1 MRVRVCVCHSVRFKV
16 CCDGR
21 RPTVLTHLNSGSGWY
36 VDVTVVIGAVVAG
49 KDVDTLGAVGAEHG
63 LEERQHV
70 VPEEEGEETPVLVY
84 RAPSTEQRSTQHA
97 AHSTQHTTHSTQ
109 HTACSTS
116 HNITNHVAEEGM
128 KVRLSASL
136 LCTPHTAHRVD
147 VSSSLFG

>member
-1 MRVRVCVCHSVRFKV
+1 MLANIDRHTKKKRTPPARGCVCVCVCVRVCVCHSVRFKV

-70 VPEEEGEETPVLVY
+70 VPEEEGEETLY
-84 RAPSTEQRSTQHA
+84 
-97 AHSTQHTTHSTQ
+97 
-109 HTACSTS
+109 
-116 HNITNHVAEEGM
+116 
-128 KVRLSASL
+128 
-136 LCTPHTAHRVD
+136 
-147 VSSSLFG
+147 

>member
-1 MRVRVCVCHSVRFKV
+1 MCVCHSVRFKV

-84 RAPSTEQRSTQHA
+84 IVYRAPSTEQRSTQH
-97 AHSTQHTTHSTQ
+97 
-109 HTACSTS
+109 TARSTS
-116 HNITNHVAEEGM
+116 HTTSQTTSQR
-128 KVRLSASL
+128 KV
-136 LCTPHTAHRVD
+136 
-147 VSSSLFG
+147 